1 MKQEKHIYIVIV
13 ENVIWTPHKTHK
25 IYLNLNYS
33 SKIDAHMHAS
43 SMPYDSIEHK
53 YNKKAIDFLV
63 SFLRFFCAFRLLLF
77 RFSSSHSNKKWMK
90 CFHNI
95 IFMYINRFSFKFF
108 LQLSRRFLLQN
119 SLVVCVSQCEHKWW
133 YTLYVRRVYIHVH
146 YIFRFFILL
155 FDNKKKCTKLCVCCW
170 RLYFIWSLMCAS
182 MWWEMNSLERIDER
196 FSLFFGAIIVVA
208 VVIVRCT
215 LRTTYNILFRKIHS
229 HTQKKS
235 FQISFFFDFHSK
247 EQSFA
252 NVFVSGWYSKW
263 SILLLSQFIRFFAPI
278 AVVVTILPWTNTD
291 DCLLFQIYVPYS
303 VHTYKWNPSP
313 SLSQYEYDIS
323 LK

>member
-196 FSLFFGAIIVVA
+196 FSLFFWRYYCCCCRYSTMYITYYVQYSFSKDSLTHAEKIVS
-208 VVIVRCT
+208 
-215 LRTTYNILFRKIHS
+215 N
-229 HTQKKS
+229 
-235 FQISFFFDFHSK
+235 FFFFR
-247 EQSFA
+247 F
-252 NVFVSGWYSKW
+252 
-263 SILLLSQFIRFFAPI
+263 SQQRAK
-278 AVVVTILPWTNTD
+278 L
-291 DCLLFQIYVPYS
+291 C
-303 VHTYKWNPSP
+303 
-313 SLSQYEYDIS
+313 
-323 LK
+323 